1 MLLFTQYKTTWL
13 TAIGRHCPAALPVK
27 LSALTSHGKLELN
40 LPDMLLLRNKYTKSR
55 TIRSQVWQRA
65 SAGK

>member
-1 MLLFTQYKTTWL
+1 
-13 TAIGRHCPAALPVK
+13 
-27 LSALTSHGKLELN
+27 
-40 LPDMLLLRNKYTKSR
+40 MLLLRNKYTKSR